1 MAFGLFKKNEK
12 AESVFYNGHI
22 YTQDGDLPWVTA
34 VACAG
39 GKIIA
44 VGDFEA
50 MEELVSGD
58 TNVVDLKGQYMFP
71 GFIDSHSFSVLKA
84 MEDKYFAIDESWK
97 GDEIL
102 ANLAQYIEENPD
114 LDMYFGYGYS
124 ENILKSEDDFPDAD
138 ESEEV
143 AIEVETLDDDMPVD
157 GQMPEEEDGS
167 GDSLAMLDELCS
179 DKPIVLLSSSSVHL
193 WYNTAAQNII
203 EETAEEECVQIITV
217 PYVLNLFVPFDFEE
231 IEAAVK
237 QELED
242 NCDKG
247 YTTIFNNNS
256 PDLFEDYFIDS
267 LMGLVNEGDIPQR
280 FYGSLFCGKPIN
292 PEALTH
298 RLMQKKTSC
307 IELGDTMKYN
317 FLKLKV
323 AGDEFSQEAL
333 DTIMLAVADRG
344 FNIYIEAP
352 DAEGLLKAYNGFEA
366 VYSKGYKNVVS
377 IIASDY
383 ELEDDAIA
391 ELPHSG
397 DVIETWPIDLE
408 EYSIADYVDDV
419 SEAIDELTVYAAE
432 MLGEEGRLGS
442 IENGKL
448 ADFTVFEQNPLDT
461 DLKTFCKMHAT
472 MTIIGGEITYD
483 AEEVAN
489 DEMYD
494 LMASQQL

>member
-12 AESVFYNGHI
+12 AESVFHNGHI

-50 MEELVSGD
+50 MEELVDGD
-58 TNVVDLKGQYMFP
+58 TNVVDLKEQYMFP
-71 GFIDSHSFSVLKA
+71 GFIDSHSISVLKTF
-84 MEDKYFAIDESWK
+84 EDKYFAIDEEWK
-97 GDEIL
+97 GDEII
-102 ANLAQYIEENPD
+102 ANLAEYIEEHPD

-124 ENILKSEDDFPDAD
+124 ENILQSAEDFPDAD
-138 ESEEV
+138 DLEEE
-143 AIEVETLDDDMPVD
+143 ALEVELSDDEMADDD
-157 GQMPEEEDGS
+157 ENS
-167 GDSLAMLDELCS
+167 GNSLAMLDELCP

-193 WYNTAAQNII
+193 WYNTAAQTII

-231 IEAAVK
+231 VEAAVK

-256 PDLFEDYFIDS
+256 PDFFEDYFIDS

-307 IELGDTMKYN
+307 IELGDIMKYN
-317 FLKLKV
+317 FIKLKV
-323 AGDEFSQEAL
+323 AGAEFSQEAL

-366 VYSKGYKNVVS
+366 VYSKGYKNAVG

-383 ELEDDAIA
+383 ELEDDAMA

-397 DVIETWPIDLE
+397 DIIETWPMDLE

-432 MLGEEGRLGS
+432 MLGEEDRLGS
-442 IENGKL
+442 IEKGKL

-472 MTIIGGEITYD
+472 MTIIDGQVVYD
-483 AEEVAN
+483 AEEMAN
-489 DEMYD
+489 DEMYN